1 MAKAFFDV
9 FPGLKLEGRRK
20 DLFAQTQVERVT
32 ATRAKD
38 FVRVYLASDHL
49 ILKEDVFAVE
59 KEIQKQL
66 FPGMRI
72 TVRFYERFHLS
83 SQFSPETLL
92 EAYRESILLELSH
105 YSHLLFSMF
114 KHAEISF
121 PREGQMRLLI
131 EDTVLARSKSG
142 ELEQI
147 LEKIFGE
154 RCGLPVMVS
163 FDYKEAKAGRFKEED
178 EILMS
183 RRIAEIAARYQG
195 RSGQTADPAGG
206 VMQKTKGGGNIR
218 PFPGKEGGP
227 QPEAGSVSGR
237 PGRLPAAS
245 ADGSF
250 ADGAGLPESPQ
261 ADTAYEAY
269 LAGMAQQEAAASGAA
284 GASAGAA
291 GISGGAG
298 RNSGGAAGTSAPHI
312 R

>member
-66 FPGMRI
+66 FSGMRI

-92 EAYRESILLELSH
+92 EVYRESILLELSR
-105 YSHLLFSMF
+105 YSHLLSSMF
-114 KHAEISF
+114 KNAEISF
-121 PREGQMRLLI
+121 PQEGQMRLLI

-195 RSGQTADPAGG
+195 RSGQTSDSAEG
-206 VMQKTKGGGNIR
+206 VMQKTKVR
-218 PFPGKEGGP
+218 W
-227 QPEAGSVSGR
+227 
-237 PGRLPAAS
+237 L
-245 ADGSF
+245 
-250 ADGAGLPESPQ
+250 L
-261 ADTAYEAY
+261 
-269 LAGMAQQEAAASGAA
+269 
-284 GASAGAA
+284 
-291 GISGGAG
+291 
-298 RNSGGAAGTSAPHI
+298 
-312 R
+312 